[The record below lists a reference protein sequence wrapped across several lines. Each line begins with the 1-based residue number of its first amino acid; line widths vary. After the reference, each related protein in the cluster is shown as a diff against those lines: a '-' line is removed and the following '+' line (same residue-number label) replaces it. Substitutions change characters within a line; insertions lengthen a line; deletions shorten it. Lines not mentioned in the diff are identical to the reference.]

1 MVSSVSVLHA
11 GSLPGGKLAIHVL
24 YNMQLIVEMCS
35 LMTLS
40 IAKTKVSGTVN
51 EYAVLMKDYR
61 ENEVLREKLVP
72 VSYCPPQIP
81 NRLALE

>member
-1 MVSSVSVLHA
+1 LVSSVYVLHA
-11 GSLPGGKLAIHVL
+11 GSLPGGKFAIHVL

-40 IAKTKVSGTVN
+40 IAKTKASGTVN
-51 EYAVLMKDYR
+51 EYAVLMKDYG
-61 ENEVLREKLVP
+61 ENRVLREKLVQ
-72 VSYCPPQIP
+72 VSYYPPQIP